1 MESFEEIYRGKVTK
15 YGDTWVARDFAIL
28 ELERQRDKLFK
39 ELRELKELKKTFFD
53 FMQNIDN
60 YNVEFPTI
68 MYDEWNEVNKLLGR
82 D

>member
-1 MESFEEIYRGKVTK
+1 MKRFDVG
-15 YGDTWVARDFAIL
+15 YGDGMYEDEDGFYIESSEYDKL
-28 ELERQRDKLFK
+28 QKELET
-39 ELRELKELKKTFFD
+39 LKKTFFD